1 MSDQALLGII
11 VFIVF
16 VLVVWLVIKNGKS
29 SSPASTI
36 PTKGG
41 RVSRGKSKQVHK

>member
-1 MSDQALLGII
+1 MSEQAWLGIF
-11 VFIVF
+11 VLIVF
-16 VLVVWLVIKNGKS
+16 VLVVWLVIKNSKS
-29 SSPASTI
+29 GATSSTI

>member
-1 MSDQALLGII
+1 MSEQAVLGII
-11 VFIVF
+11 VFFVF

-29 SSPASTI
+29 GATSSTI

>member
-1 MSDQALLGII
+1 MNEESVLGIV
-11 VFIVF
+11 VFLVF

-41 RVSRGKSKQVHK
+41 RASRGKSKQVRK